1 MKPSQLR
8 ALMWFSAVVGVAAL
22 VLAVLTATQSAW
34 FQCML
39 GVVVAL
45 AALTRAF
52 FYRAMIRQAEAA
64 TAGSAPAQP
73 AQPAQD

>member
-1 MKPSQLR
+1 VKPSQLR

-22 VLAVLTATQSAW
+22 VLVVLTATQSAW

-39 GVVVAL
+39 AVVVAL

-52 FYRAMIRQAEAA
+52 FYRAMIRQSE
-64 TAGSAPAQP
+64 TAQADPAR
-73 AQPAQD
+73 AAQD